1 MSELFWINLGKYI
14 KEPNRRSLELMAIA
28 YAWACHDNHGLSNSF
43 KNAMK
48 WAGVDLRKEQRMWAN
63 KPDGQ

>member
-1 MSELFWINLGKYI
+1 
-14 KEPNRRSLELMAIA
+14 MAIS

-48 WAGVDLRKEQRMWAN
+48 WAGVDLRKEQRLWAN